1 MGWHGLDSY
10 GSEQGQV
17 VCSFGQGNEL
27 LGYVK
32 FKEFCD

>member
-1 MGWHGLDSY
+1 MHGLDSY

-17 VCSFGQGNEL
+17 ACSCGQDNEP

-32 FKEFCD
+32 LREFYD